1 MREGNVMARE
11 TTSDL
16 IGWADIT
23 GEWETVARLC
33 LEWMEELDVRS
44 MVEHHGILNDEDNE

>member
-1 MREGNVMARE
+1 MARE
-11 TTSDL
+11 STSNL

-33 LEWMEELDVRS
+33 LEWMEESDVRS
-44 MVEHHGILNDEDNE
+44 MVDHHGILDDDDNE